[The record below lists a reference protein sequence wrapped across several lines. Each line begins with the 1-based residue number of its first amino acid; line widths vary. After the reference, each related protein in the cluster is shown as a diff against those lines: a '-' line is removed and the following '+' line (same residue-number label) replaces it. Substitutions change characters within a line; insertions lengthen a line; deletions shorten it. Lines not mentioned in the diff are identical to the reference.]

1 MLKNWNCVFTQ
12 TKVLPSLHVPL
23 YLDSFL
29 RFSVVFVWPSFLRLK
44 QSPYLGTW
52 IYPFFEVSAF
62 ICRGEKANGGVTRA
76 TRGYTH
82 TQKKNSLKG
91 NSLAITV
98 IVHVQIEKIHTTC
111 CKTSINYSKKIPQ
124 TEPNEI
130 VSTCLVLMEGPRLM
144 WKYKLNSLKSRSGW
158 IVSDKKL
165 TGFIVRQ
172 DLSLYKWVI
181 YGLGLTTIISVS
193 PRK

>member
-12 TKVLPSLHVPL
+12 AKVLPSLHVPL
-23 YLDSFL
+23 CLDSFL

-52 IYPFFEVSAF
+52 IYPFFEESVFMCMGKKPMVASP
-62 ICRGEKANGGVTRA
+62 EQLVA
-76 TRGYTH
+76 TKK
-82 TQKKNSLKG
+82 KKNSLKG
-91 NSLAITV
+91 NSIAIT
-98 IVHVQIEKIHTTC
+98 IIAHVQIEKIHATY
-111 CKTSINYSKKIPQ
+111 CKTSINYGQKILQ

-130 VSTCLVLMEGPRLM
+130 VSTWLVLMEGPRLM
-144 WKYKLNSLKSRSGW
+144 WKYKLNSLKSGSGW
-158 IVSDKKL
+158 IVSYEKL
-165 TGFIVRQ
+165 KVFIVRQ

-181 YGLGLTTIISVS
+181 YGLGLTTTISLS